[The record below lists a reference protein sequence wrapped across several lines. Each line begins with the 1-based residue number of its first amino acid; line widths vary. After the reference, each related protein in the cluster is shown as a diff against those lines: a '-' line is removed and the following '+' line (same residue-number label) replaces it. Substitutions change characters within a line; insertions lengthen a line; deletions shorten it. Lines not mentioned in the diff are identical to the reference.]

1 MSKLAPSQ
9 LVLKLFPSAVS
20 SPLLTNFQNN
30 KRSSYK
36 NWLHAFKKGV
46 NQFFGDFHFLQDWAI
61 FRQTDL
67 FLLICNSF
75 SKNYMQKLYQPAKI
89 GKHFFTNTKAV
100 YSSNYQTKEVCCHTD
115 IFCKCYRQSQIL
127 AVILIVLIPGSS
139 SSSSS
144 SSPPSGN
151 GSVGTSGR
159 FSETD

>member
-1 MSKLAPSQ
+1 
-9 LVLKLFPSAVS
+9 
-20 SPLLTNFQNN
+20 
-30 KRSSYK
+30 
-36 NWLHAFKKGV
+36 
-46 NQFFGDFHFLQDWAI
+46 
-61 FRQTDL
+61 
-67 FLLICNSF
+67 
-75 SKNYMQKLYQPAKI
+75 MQKLYQPAKI
-89 GKHFFTNTKAV
+89 GKHIFTNTKAV

-144 SSPPSGN
+144 SPPSGN